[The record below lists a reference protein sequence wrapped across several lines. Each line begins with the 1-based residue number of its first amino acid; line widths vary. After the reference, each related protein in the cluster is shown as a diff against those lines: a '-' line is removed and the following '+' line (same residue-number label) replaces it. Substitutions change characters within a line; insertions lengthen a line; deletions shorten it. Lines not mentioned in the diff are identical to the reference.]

1 MRVPEEDGR
10 RRCGDD
16 ALEGRRLVL
25 NRRGW
30 HAFSCRLGWPE
41 VETGG
46 GRSIRPYL
54 LAPGAQGPVGRGR
67 ARESGVTTAMERATC
82 ECRHSDGIRSAEGCE
97 CRHRVRAA
105 PESVRR

>member
-30 HAFSCRLGWPE
+30 HACSCRLGWPE

-46 GRSIRPYL
+46 GE
-54 LAPGAQGPVGRGR
+54 GPVGEGGPAKAGSPRRWSGLR
-67 ARESGVTTAMERATC
+67 ASA
-82 ECRHSDGIRSAEGCE
+82 GIRTESDPLRGASAGTGSE
-97 CRHRVRAA
+97 RLPVSATPAA
-105 PESVRR
+105 PPPSPRP